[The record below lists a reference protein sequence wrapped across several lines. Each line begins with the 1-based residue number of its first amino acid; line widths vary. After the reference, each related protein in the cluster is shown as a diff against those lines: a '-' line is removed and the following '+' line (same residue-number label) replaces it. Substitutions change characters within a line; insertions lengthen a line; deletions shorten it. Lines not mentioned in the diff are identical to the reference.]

1 MIMANTKATAKK
13 TTTKE
18 TISKKEYEDMQK
30 HMKEMEEM
38 IAKLTQVNPQPSNIQ
53 YITNVN
59 ENNKDVTLTSLTVG
73 ELNLSTE
80 GYGQGVVYTFHQYGE
95 EQTVPYDDLKKI
107 IRNNKKFIEGGNVFI
122 NDEEVVESQRLTNVY
137 KKLLSYEQMNK
148 IFEEDRK
155 TFEKIFKNMTKNQ
168 KETLRGIIFDK
179 LEKDV
184 KSVDMNIVQILN
196 EDMGIDIMSDFK
208 NKQELFKDIDK

>member
-1 MIMANTKATAKK
+1 MANTKATTKK

-95 EQTVPYDDLKKI
+95 EQTIPYDDLKKTLTSDYDGSSWAHD
-107 IRNNKKFIEGGNVFI
+107 FEG
-122 NDEEVVESQRLTNVY
+122 E
-137 KKLLSYEQMNK
+137 
-148 IFEEDRK
+148 
-155 TFEKIFKNMTKNQ
+155 
-168 KETLRGIIFDK
+168 
-179 LEKDV
+179 
-184 KSVDMNIVQILN
+184 
-196 EDMGIDIMSDFK
+196 
-208 NKQELFKDIDK
+208 

>member
-1 MIMANTKATAKK
+1 MANTKSNTKK

-18 TISKKEYEDMQK
+18 TISKKDYEDMQK

-38 IAKLTQVNPQPSNIQ
+38 IKNLTANSQPSNIQ

-80 GYGQGVVYTFHQYGE
+80 GYGQGVIYTFHNYGE
-95 EQTVPYDDLKKI
+95 EQTVPYDELKKI

-122 NDEEVVESQRLTNVY
+122 NDEDVVQSQRLANVY
-137 KKLLSYEQMNK
+137 KKLLSYEEMNK
-148 IFEEDRK
+148 IFEEDRN
-155 TFEKIFKNMTKNQ
+155 TFEKIFKSMTKNQ
-168 KETLRGIIFDK
+168 KETLRGIIFEK
-179 LEKDV
+179 LEKDA

-196 EDMGIDIMSDFK
+196 DDMNIDIVADVK
-208 NKQELFKDIDK
+208 NKQEIFKDINK

>member
-1 MIMANTKATAKK
+1 MANTKATTKK

-95 EQTVPYDDLKKI
+95 EQTIPYDDLKKI

-196 EDMGIDIMSDFK
+196 DDMGIDIMSDFK
-208 NKQELFKDIDK
+208 NKQELFKNIDK